1 MLSKNFLLILK
12 LPVDFLLCSCVSIKK
27 PRSWRGFLML
37 KKLVNRRNGSH
48 KALTPRGKAR
58 GLDDL
63 WRIAR
68 SNSSGHCGSLHQPL
82 EHCSCT

>member
-1 MLSKNFLLILK
+1 MGAEAVYASE
-12 LPVDFLLCSCVSIKK
+12 IKK
-27 PRSWRGFLML
+27 LRVLGKILTL
-37 KKLVNRRNGSH
+37 KRLVNRRNGSH
-48 KALTPRGKAR
+48 KAMTRRGKVR

-68 SNSSGHCGSLHQPL
+68 SNSSGHCGSLRQSL

>member
-1 MLSKNFLLILK
+1 MGAEAVYAPEIKTPLVLGKILT
-12 LPVDFLLCSCVSIKK
+12 
-27 PRSWRGFLML
+27 L
-37 KKLVNRRNGSH
+37 KRLVNRRNGSH
-48 KALTPRGKAR
+48 KAMTRRGKVR